1 MSSIDDIA
9 TVVRYVLSFFS
20 ELKLVTISTG
30 TLKIKKIKK
39 ERDVNRRN

>member
-30 TLKIKKIKK
+30 TLKIKKNKK
-39 ERDVNRRN
+39 RERC